1 MPRLAARGSLLHPK
15 ATTLWQNMLNEPSQQ
30 EKKRGKFMCVWRE
43 ESRRERIR
51 EGSGGVRWPFN
62 LESLMCVMHIW
73 LPKMMDSATHTLWE
87 SDPSFF
93 YLLPSLLLVLTSISQ
108 HLISTQPPAPPQRF
122 VKKNFITRC
131 SPTRSVK
138 ELG

>member
-1 MPRLAARGSLLHPK
+1 
-15 ATTLWQNMLNEPSQQ
+15 
-30 EKKRGKFMCVWRE
+30 MCVWRE

-93 YLLPSLLLVLTSISQ
+93 YLLPSLLLVLYLSPPSHSI
-108 HLISTQPPAPPQRF
+108 
-122 VKKNFITRC
+122 
-131 SPTRSVK
+131 
-138 ELG
+138 